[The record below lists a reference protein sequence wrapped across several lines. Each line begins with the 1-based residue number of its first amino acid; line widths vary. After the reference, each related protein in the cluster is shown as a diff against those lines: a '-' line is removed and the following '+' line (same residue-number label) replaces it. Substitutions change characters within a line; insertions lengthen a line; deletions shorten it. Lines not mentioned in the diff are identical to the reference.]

1 MKLHII
7 CTIVISV
14 ALMTGCVR
22 YTPKD
27 LTNFRNH
34 DPHSILVVP
43 VVNKSVEVAA
53 ADYFL
58 STVSLPLGEKGYYV
72 FPVNLVKRVLEDEGL
87 SDATLVHNAS
97 AKRLSDLFGSDSV
110 LYVTI
115 ERWDSQYLLIST
127 TVTVEFSYL
136 IKSGKTDEVLWSD
149 RRRIVYQP
157 QNSGGG
163 HPIAMLIVAVVNAA
177 VTKASPNYIPLA
189 KQANMQVFTYPGPGI
204 PAGPYSEM
212 YMKDMPVNR

>member
-1 MKLHII
+1 MKLHNI
-7 CTIVISV
+7 CTT
-14 ALMTGCVR
+14 AMCLTLMIGCAQH
-22 YTPKD
+22 TPKD
-27 LTNFRNH
+27 FTNFRTQ

-43 VVNKSVEVAA
+43 VVNKSVEVTA

-58 STVSLPLGEKGYYV
+58 STISMPLGEKGYYV

-87 SDATLVHNAS
+87 SDASLVHNAS

-115 ERWDSQYLLIST
+115 ERWDSQYLVITT
-127 TVTVEFSYL
+127 TVTVEFSYV
-136 IKSGKTDEVLWSD
+136 IKSGKTDEVLWSE
-149 RRRIVYQP
+149 RRKMVYQP

-163 HPIAMLIVAVVNAA
+163 NPLAMLVVAAINAA
-177 VTKASPNYIPLA
+177 VTKAAPNYMPLA
-189 KQANMQVFTYPGPGI
+189 KQANLQVFAYPGPGI

-212 YMKDMPVNR
+212 YKKDMPVD

>member
-1 MKLHII
+1 MRHLIFI
-7 CTIVISV
+7 AISMCVI
-14 ALMTGCVR
+14 LMIGCVQH
-22 YTPKD
+22 TPKD
-27 LTNFRNH
+27 LTNFRTQ

-43 VVNKSVEVAA
+43 VVNKSVEVTA

-58 STVSLPLGEKGYYV
+58 ATISVPLGEKGYYV

-87 SDATLVHNAS
+87 SDASLVHNAS
-97 AKRLSDLFGSDSV
+97 AKRLCDLFGSDAV

-115 ERWDSQYLLIST
+115 ERWDSQYLVLTT
-127 TVTVEFSYL
+127 TVTVEFSYV

-149 RRRIVYQP
+149 SRKMVYQP

-163 HPIAMLIVAVVNAA
+163 HPIAMLIVAAINAA
-177 VTKASPNYIPLA
+177 VTKAAPNYMPLA
-189 KQANMQVFTYPGPGI
+189 KQANMQVFTFPGPGI

-212 YMKDMPVNR
+212 YRKDMPIN